1 MASYVHRSF
10 LAHFSV
16 LPRFTDRLAGGAI
29 MSLDISSHKP
39 VFGSGFPS
47 FRLINAYSI
56 NSADRRVHS
65 VPPESLFPNMGV
77 PLFMVADLNIHNP
90 LADPLRAFSSQE
102 VSSSANYLELAALG
116 GFALLNSPGVY
127 TKFPLSGKAR
137 PSVVD
142 LAFANPLLLPFI
154 KSWET
159 PLPSTGSDH
168 VPMTIRLAPASSD
181 LAPQRLRRDHTD
193 WELLS
198 PTINNL
204 IVPPPPPCPSL
215 KILDDWL
222 TGTLDHL
229 TGLLKDHTP
238 SSRSSHHSKPWWT
251 PHLTIES
258 FDANII
264 RLQGWPPNNAPRR

>member
-1 MASYVHRSF
+1 
-10 LAHFSV
+10 
-16 LPRFTDRLAGGAI
+16 
-29 MSLDISSHKP
+29 MSLDISSHKH
-39 VFGSGFPS
+39 VFGSRFPS
-47 FRLINAYSI
+47 FRLINAYSM

-77 PLFMVADLNIHNP
+77 PLFVVADLNIHNP

-102 VSSSANYLELAALG
+102 VSSSAPYFELAALG

-142 LAFANPLLLPFI
+142 LAFANPLLLPFV

-159 PLPSTGSDH
+159 PLLSTGSDH
-168 VPMTIRLAPASSD
+168 VPMTILLAAPSSD
-181 LAPQRLRRDHTD
+181 LAPQRLWWDHTD

-204 IVPPPPPCPSL
+204 IVPPPPPCPSP

-238 SSRSSHHSKPWWT
+238 SSRPSHHSKPWWT
-251 PHLTIES
+251 PLLTIES

-264 RLQGWPPNNAPRR
+264 RRQGWPQNKAPRR